1 MLGALMNECKYKNG
15 RTLSDREV
23 AHIMIALL
31 MAGQHT
37 SSATSSWVLLHLA
50 SRPDIWYGC
59 SSDTWLPELICSII

>member
-1 MLGALMNECKYKNG
+1 MLGALLDQKYKDG

-37 SSATSSWVLLHLA
+37 SSATSSWSLLHLA
-50 SRPDIWYGC
+50 DRPDVW
-59 SSDTWLPELICSII
+59 